1 MTLAALTEKLRKRL
15 TEYRHT
21 NRFDTK
27 INSAINCIE
36 TALNLTEFALDKNR
50 PVEPFEEHWFHE
62 SWSIIKPL
70 EDTEWEDIIDLYR
83 TLGFKLK
90 ERNWFRQT

>member
-1 MTLAALTEKLRKRL
+1 MTLAALAEKLRKRL
-15 TEYRHT
+15 TEYRQT

-36 TALNLTEFALDKNR
+36 IALGLTEFALDKSR
-50 PVEPFEEHWFHE
+50 PIEVYEESWFEE
-62 SWSIIKPL
+62 SWTIIKPL

-90 ERNWFRQT
+90 ERNWFRP